1 MTRTTEQLSITA
13 RQAAR
18 ARDWRRVGACARE
31 LIRRPDASA
40 EGHFLLG
47 LAEKAARRPRAAVDA
62 FRTACTQDA
71 ARYDAAVE
79 AAAQLVALGRFGEAV
94 HLVRDCESR
103 LDRSPRYLQM
113 AATVY
118 LNAGLPANAWPLFRQ
133 ADALQPG
140 IDALR
145 AGLAE
150 CSVYVGRIDAAAEI
164 YRELLARN
172 PGHQRNHY
180 ALSRLQ
186 RATDST
192 HLDAMR
198 AILETNGQP
207 DERNIYLLYAIGKE
221 CEDLGR
227 WDEAFDSYSRAG
239 AAAARVAGYDVD
251 DDVRLVDA
259 IIETCDADWLT
270 AGIAEPGDSRTPV
283 FVTGLPRSG
292 TTLVERV
299 LGLHSGVESAGETWF
314 LQQAVRR
321 VSGIE
326 SSERMTA
333 AMIPA
338 AARSQPGR
346 IGEDY
351 LSNVVY
357 KLDGKPAFIEKFPEN
372 FLYLGFIA
380 REFPNARIVHVH
392 RHPMD
397 NAFGL
402 FRQSYFR
409 YAYRLEDLAAFL
421 PAWERLATHWRNVL
435 GDRIVDV
442 RYEDFVTRPDAEIRR
457 LLAAVGLPFE
467 EACLHVENN
476 LSASNT
482 ASAVQVREP
491 MHTRS
496 IGHWRH
502 FASGLAPLEAH
513 LRAEGV
519 ELD

>member
-1 MTRTTEQLSITA
+1 VTPSAEQLSLAA
-13 RQAAR
+13 RQAAQR
-18 ARDWRRVGACARE
+18 RDWTRVGACARE
-31 LIRRPDASA
+31 LIRRPDGGA

-47 LAEKAARRPRAAVDA
+47 LAEKAARRPWAAVDA
-62 FRTACTQDA
+62 FRTAHAQDA

-94 HLVRDCESR
+94 QLVRSCEPR

-118 LNAGLPANAWPLFRQ
+118 MNAGLPDRAWPLFRR
-133 ADALQPG
+133 ADAVQPG
-140 IDALR
+140 VDSLR

-150 CSVYVGRIDAAAEI
+150 CSAFTGRVDEAVEI
-164 YRELLARN
+164 YRALLERN
-172 PGHQRNHY
+172 PAHQRNHY
-180 ALSRLQ
+180 ALSRLR
-186 RATDST
+186 RARDST
-192 HLDAMR
+192 HLDAMQ
-198 AILETNGQP
+198 AILDASGQP

-239 AAAARVAGYDVD
+239 TAAARVADYDVD
-251 DDVRLVDA
+251 DDVGLIDA
-259 IIETCDADWLT
+259 IIETCDADWLA
-270 AGIAEPGDSRTPV
+270 AGTTVTDEARTPV

-299 LGLHSGVESAGETWF
+299 LGLHSDVESAGETWF

-321 VSGIE
+321 ASGIE

-338 AARSQPGR
+338 AARSRPGC
-346 IGEDY
+346 IAEDY
-351 LSNVVY
+351 LSNVAY
-357 KLDGKPAFIEKFPEN
+357 KLGGKPVFVEKFPEN

-380 REFPNARIVHVH
+380 REFPNARIVHVR

-402 FRQSYFR
+402 FKQSYFR
-409 YAYRLEDLAAFL
+409 YAYRLDDLAAFL
-421 PAWERLATHWRNVL
+421 PAWERLVSHWWDVL
-435 GDRIVDV
+435 GDRVIEVG
-442 RYEDFVTRPDAEIRR
+442 YEDLVTNPDAEIRS
-457 LLAAVGLPFE
+457 LLGAADLPFE
-467 EACLHVENN
+467 EACLKVENN
-476 LSASNT
+476 PAASNT

-496 IGHWRH
+496 IGHWKH
-502 FASGLAPLEAH
+502 FEARLAPLQH
-513 LRAEGV
+513 RLRAAGLSV
-519 ELD
+519 D